1 MTVINGGADDGDEGA
16 SEEEAGG
23 EDAGGPGV
31 AEDDAASHSTEREG
45 VTQKWPRTTCK
56 ARAGQGVGRY
66 VSPRSKAKHSQK
78 EFDEKLSKG

>member
-31 AEDDAASHSTEREG
+31 AEEDAASHSTEREG

-56 ARAGQGVGRY
+56 ARAGQGVGHY
-66 VSPRSKAKHSQK
+66 VKGKAKHSQK